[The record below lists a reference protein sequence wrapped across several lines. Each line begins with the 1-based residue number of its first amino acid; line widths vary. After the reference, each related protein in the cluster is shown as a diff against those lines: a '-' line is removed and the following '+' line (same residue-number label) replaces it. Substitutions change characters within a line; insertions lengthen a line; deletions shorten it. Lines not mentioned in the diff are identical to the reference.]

1 MNKNILYP
9 NAYFKNVLE
18 ITIDFL
24 NENKIKGLI
33 LDVDNTLIDYN
44 RNMLN
49 GLEKWAEHM
58 KQNNIKLYILSNS
71 NKKDKVSYIANKL
84 NIEYS
89 YFAKK
94 PFKSGFN
101 RVKEILK
108 IISENIAVVGDQIFT
123 DVIGANRCKMFA
135 ILVKPIDEKDIW
147 VTKIKRP
154 IEDKIIKKH
163 LKKEENNKNVHK

>member
-18 ITIDFL
+18 ITIDVL

-94 PFKSGFN
+94 PFKAGFN

-108 IISENIAVVGDQIFT
+108 LSSENIAVV
-123 DVIGANRCKMFA
+123 GANRCKMFA

-154 IEDKIIKKH
+154 IEDKIIKKY